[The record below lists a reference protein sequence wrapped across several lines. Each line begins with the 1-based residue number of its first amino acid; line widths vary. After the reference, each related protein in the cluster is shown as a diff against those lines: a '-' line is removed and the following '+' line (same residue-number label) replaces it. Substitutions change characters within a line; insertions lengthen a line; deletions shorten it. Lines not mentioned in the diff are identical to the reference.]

1 VVPRTDRGR
10 RVQQRIFADRPQ
22 CVAVVGDPRIG
33 KSTFLDWLEATA
45 KAEDPAPP
53 AGTRFVRLGLSGA
66 ASASPS
72 NFLRDV
78 LEFVRTAPVAGEEPT
93 GRTSTLPG
101 STDASP
107 RTYAAFESEIQTIA
121 KEGGRLIL
129 LLDDFDRVTTS
140 QAFPSTFFSFLRAQA
155 NSFPVAY
162 VTTSRQDLQQLCVLK
177 EVEESP
183 FFNIFQNLNLGPL
196 DETNTRALAAER
208 APSVDAKALG
218 DWTWAESGGLPQVA
232 VACAELAGAGTAPG
246 DGAAAA
252 LDAQLAPYFQ
262 ELWEHLDATQ
272 QTVLQR
278 IAAGEP
284 PGERDARPLRD
295 LGPRRGYLKEQDRK
309 WMLLSA
315 ALGRFLAGRKGA
327 NAPGLI
333 TRVKRL
339 FGGPR

>member
-33 KSTFLDWLEATA
+33 KSTFLDWLEAAA

-218 DWTWAESGGLPQVA
+218 DWTCWPVP
-232 VACAELAGAGTAPG
+232 APRR
-246 DGAAAA
+246 
-252 LDAQLAPYFQ
+252 
-262 ELWEHLDATQ
+262 EM
-272 QTVLQR
+272 
-278 IAAGEP
+278 
-284 PGERDARPLRD
+284 ARPPRWTPSSRRTSKSCGSTSTRPSRRCCNASPRASRPENGTRD
-295 LGPRRGYLKEQDRK
+295 RCATSVLAADTSRSRTGSGCCSRRRWAG
-309 WMLLSA
+309 SSPA
-315 ALGRFLAGRKGA
+315 ARER
-327 NAPGLI
+327 
-333 TRVKRL
+333 TRRD
-339 FGGPR
+339 